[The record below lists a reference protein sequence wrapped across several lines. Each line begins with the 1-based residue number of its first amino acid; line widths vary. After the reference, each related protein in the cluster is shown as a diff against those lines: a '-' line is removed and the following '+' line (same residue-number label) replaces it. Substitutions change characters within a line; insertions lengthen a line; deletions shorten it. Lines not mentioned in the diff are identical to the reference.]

1 MFHLSVLMSARY
13 SRCGIRVL
21 GCCRCWCDS
30 VCEQR
35 TCTATFAV
43 PGNQRWGMCRYPHPS
58 LVCFRSASSGETMSL
73 RSDNAT
79 YGQRS
84 LSGITHRQ
92 QPLSQLSQ
100 LLPLANRD
108 PLSWRVS
115 SPLYH
120 PCRCSV
126 HRTSN
131 SGTRQGYTPRR
142 CRPDISCT
150 PVPRGCRQS
159 RHP

>member
-1 MFHLSVLMSARY
+1 MHVTRVVASVSLGVVVVGVTAFVNSAR
-13 SRCGIRVL
+13 VL
-21 GCCRCWCDS
+21 RHSPYRAISVGVCADTHTQVWC
-30 VCEQR
+30 
-35 TCTATFAV
+35 A
-43 PGNQRWGMCRYPHPS
+43 
-58 LVCFRSASSGETMSL
+58 LRSASSGETMSL

-142 CRPDISCT
+142 CRPGISCT